1 MEIMKPIISKLLLGC
16 TAACAVLLSSCNDAE
31 YDVLENQ
38 AYIAQTNTNGNTAK
52 KITIGNDAVST
63 EFNVRMSSPAKKNS
77 SFNVSVDEA
86 ALEQYNKLNSTN
98 YEILPTDQ
106 YTLSSTETTVA
117 EGEAT
122 SAPVTISV
130 KPLSAALKAS
140 GKKYAVPIKIT
151 SADGTSVLSSG
162 NSIVYLLDQVIYQAV
177 PTLNASNYAKMQLR
191 QEYALNEWTVELNVN
206 MKKLGKEVG
215 EWNNQAIFA
224 ADGGDKDGE
233 IYIRFGDAPIEGNR
247 LQIKTQGS
255 QMNSNQ
261 LFNDATWYHIAFVCT
276 GTKLY
281 LYVNGVLDNSMD
293 LGGKV
298 VNVANMSLASSG
310 SWFRTDAMYSEVR
323 FWTKARSQA
332 EIANNMYVI
341 DPTTDGLEAYW
352 KMDEGAG
359 DEFRDATGHG
369 NICKTT
375 NGEPT
380 WTPNVRIDGK

>member
-1 MEIMKPIISKLLLGC
+1 MKPIFSKLLLSC
-16 TAACAVLLSSCNDAE
+16 TAACAMLLTACNDAE

-38 AYIAQTNTNGNTAK
+38 AYIAQTNTNGNTATK
-52 KITIGNDAVST
+52 LTVGNDAVST
-63 EFNVRMSSPAKKNS
+63 ELNVRVSSPVKSASK
-77 SFNVSVDEA
+77 FNIAVDEA
-86 ALEQYNKLNSTN
+86 ALAQYNKLNSTS
-98 YEILPTDQ
+98 YEVLPADQ
-106 YTLSSTETTVA
+106 YTLSSTETTVNA
-117 EGEAT
+117 GEST
-122 SAPVTISV
+122 SAPVTLSV
-130 KPLSAALKAS
+130 KPFSAALKAS
-140 GKKYAVPIKIT
+140 GKKYAVPLKIT
-151 SADGTSVLSSG
+151 SADGASVLPSG
-162 NSIVYLLDQVIYQAV
+162 STIVYLLDQVIFQAV
-177 PTLNASNYAKMQLR
+177 PTLNAYNYGVMTLR
-191 QEYALNEWTVELNVN
+191 QSYALTAWTVEMNIN
-206 MKKLGKEVG
+206 MEKLGKQVG
-215 EWNNQAIFA
+215 EWNNQAIFSGSA
-224 ADGGDKDGE
+224 SEGKDGE

-255 QMNSNQ
+255 QMNSNM
-261 LFNDATWYHIAFVCT
+261 LFNDATWYHLAFVCT

-298 VNVANMSLASSG
+298 VNIDNMSIASSG
-310 SWFRTDAMYSEVR
+310 SWFRTNAQYSELR

-341 DPTTDGLEAYW
+341 DPQTDGLEAYW
-352 KMDEGAG
+352 KMDEGEG

>member
-1 MEIMKPIISKLLLGC
+1 MKSNITRLLLGC
-16 TAACAVLLSSCNDAE
+16 TAACSMLLASCNDAE

-52 KITIGNDAVST
+52 KLTVGNDVVST
-63 EFNVRMSSPAKKNS
+63 ELNVRVSSPVKKSS
-77 SFNVSVDEA
+77 SFSVAGDEA
-86 ALEQYNKLNSTN
+86 ALAQYNTLNSTN
-98 YEILPTDQ
+98 YEVLPADQ
-106 YTLSSTETTVA
+106 YSLSATSTTVA
-117 EGEAT
+117 EGETT
-122 SAPVTISV
+122 SAPVTLSV
-130 KPLSAALKAS
+130 KPYTTALKAS
-140 GKKYAVPIKIT
+140 GKKYAVPLKIT
-151 SADGTSVLSSG
+151 SADGTSVLASG
-162 NSIVYLLDQVIYQAV
+162 SSIVYLLDQVIFQPV
-177 PTLNASNYAKMQLR
+177 PTLNASNYGVMTLR
-191 QEYALNEWTVELNVN
+191 QSYALTEWTVEMNIN
-206 MKKLGKEVG
+206 MEKLGKQVG

-224 ADGGDKDGE
+224 ASASDGKDGE

-255 QMNSNQ
+255 QMNSNM
-261 LFNDATWYHIAFVCT
+261 LFNDATWYHLAFVCT

-298 VNVANMSLASSG
+298 VNVDNMSIASSG
-310 SWFRTDAMYSEVR
+310 SYFRTNAMYSELR

-332 EIANNMYVI
+332 EIANNMYVT
-341 DPTTDGLEAYW
+341 DPQTDGLEAYW

-375 NGEPT
+375 GGEPT
-380 WTPNVRIDGK
+380 WTPNVRIDGKN